1 MRYRCMCLPS
11 KMMSHYLLFP
21 YSLQFYLPNESTIN
35 KDFLKAVLSG
45 QKQLMKK
52 DDVKEITVPKYDEL
66 SVQALYPQF
75 AKDP

>member
-1 MRYRCMCLPS
+1 M
-11 KMMSHYLLFP
+11 
-21 YSLQFYLPNESTIN
+21 
-35 KDFLKAVLSG
+35 KAVLIG

-52 DDVKEITVPKYDEL
+52 EDVKEITVPKYDEL

>member
-1 MRYRCMCLPS
+1 MRYRCISFILNVV
-11 KMMSHYLLFP
+11 SHYQLFP
-21 YSLQFYLPNESTIN
+21 YSLQFYLPHESTIN
-35 KDFLKAVLSG
+35 KDFLKAVLAG

-52 DDVKEITVPKYDEL
+52 EDVKEITVPKYDEL